1 MHVGQ
6 GSLTS
11 TSVLIK
17 WQRPESPNGII
28 PYYYVRY
35 SAHAFDSATHQRK
48 VSGGTEVLLTGLV
61 PFTNYSV
68 WVNAVNVEE
77 SRRQLPSPASPMV
90 KFTTLSDGKQLTIC
104 LVGISE

>member
-6 GSLTS
+6 RSLTS

-28 PYYYVRY
+28 AYYYVRY
-35 SAHAFDSATHQRK
+35 SVDSATHQRK
-48 VSGGTEVLLTGLV
+48 VSGDTEVLLTGLV
-61 PFTNYSV
+61 PFTKYSV
-68 WVNAVNVEE
+68 WVNAVNVDE
-77 SRRQLPSPASPMV
+77 STMQLSSPASPVV